1 MVSFFKN
8 RSLTGSLEHFSYQ
21 KYTFFFWFS
30 KPLQFIYARVTSH
43 PISSTSPSK
52 KKKTTWNWSSE
63 MLLPKLKLHF
73 LQIFSRI
80 LNPSLDIGV
89 VSDASDSGVGA
100 MISHIFPDGSQK
112 VITHASRSLIPAE
125 RNYSRIKKEALTL
138 IYALKKFH
146 EIVYGRHFTLI
157 TDHKPLVSIFG
168 SKKGIPAYTVN
179 RLQKWATTLVDHD
192 FSIKYFSINSTC
204 RCFVET
210 H

>member
-1 MVSFFKN
+1 
-8 RSLTGSLEHFSYQ
+8 
-21 KYTFFFWFS
+21 
-30 KPLQFIYARVTSH
+30 
-43 PISSTSPSK
+43 
-52 KKKTTWNWSSE
+52 

-138 IYALKKFH
+138 IYALKKFN

-179 RLQKWATTLVDHD
+179 RL
-192 FSIKYFSINSTC
+192 
-204 RCFVET
+204 
-210 H
+210 